1 MTMHPLFAGFEGASL
16 YAVGQALGFAV
27 HAESGLGALPPQLPA
42 GHRERQLPGA
52 DLHGFHYAGGWEA
65 PAAHCLLFV
74 KPLTALA
81 SACWLVG
88 LGDRLQGVRAS
99 DFYTGASVLGDLEAA
114 AYAAGG
120 EELAGWPRVTPDA
133 SQAFAEAFA
142 LLVDGFA
149 VQTGNVPIKHWP
161 PVLAMPA

>member
-1 MTMHPLFAGFEGASL
+1 MHPLFAGFEGASL

-27 HAESGLGALPPQLPA
+27 HAESCLGALPLQLSGEHQA
-42 GHRERQLPGA
+42 RQLPGE
-52 DLHGFHYAGGWEA
+52 DLAGFHYAGGWEA

-74 KPLTALA
+74 KPLTAFA
-81 SACWLVG
+81 SACWLAG
-88 LGDRLQGVRAS
+88 LGDRLQGARAS

-120 EELAGWPRVTPDA
+120 EALAGWPKLTPDA

-149 VQTGNVPIKHWP
+149 VQTGNIPIKSWS
-161 PVLAMPA
+161 PALVASA